1 MCIRDRYYAYTKAR
15 KDKRFHDE
23 VLQFRNKLEENII
36 TLQNELISKTW
47 IPSNFRQFY
56 IYKPKKRLISAPA
69 FRDRVVHHAIVS
81 VIEPLFERKFIDRSF
96 ACRIGKGTQMCIRDR
111 YHSSESN

>member
-1 MCIRDRYYAYTKAR
+1 MPKTYNNLWNEIISFQNIYYAYTKAR

-56 IYKPKKRLISAPA
+56 ICELP
-69 FRDRVVHHAIVS
+69 
-81 VIEPLFERKFIDRSF
+81 PLNFLAKI
-96 ACRIGKGTQMCIRDR
+96 
-111 YHSSESN
+111 